1 MWQEA
6 RFSFLNKRWKNLE
19 RLKRAAFQRRK
30 QNMLLSVKER
40 IKQKLG
46 RKESDIAY
54 LVALMQTRSIFVFSL
69 VSSQLLFLKD
79 DVFYRLQFLVM
90 SGAVIQKI
98 FVLLKI
104 HNKQV
109 VHKLNFQINIYFLQW
124 YVYVNDKT
132 LKPQSHILYIE
143 YTVYTAFCF

>member
-54 LVALMQTRSIFVFSL
+54 LVALMQTRSIFVFYL
-69 VSSQLLFLKD
+69 VSS
-79 DVFYRLQFLVM
+79 
-90 SGAVIQKI
+90 
-98 FVLLKI
+98 
-104 HNKQV
+104 
-109 VHKLNFQINIYFLQW
+109 
-124 YVYVNDKT
+124 
-132 LKPQSHILYIE
+132 
-143 YTVYTAFCF
+143 